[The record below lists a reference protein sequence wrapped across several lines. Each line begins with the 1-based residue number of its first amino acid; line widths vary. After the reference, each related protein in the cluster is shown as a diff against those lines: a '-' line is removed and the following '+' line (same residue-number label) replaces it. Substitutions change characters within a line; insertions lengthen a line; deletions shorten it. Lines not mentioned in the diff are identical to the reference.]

1 MRSFFA
7 ISGKIVI
14 VGGRAACLRWAE
26 SYVGKHGEKVV
37 LIATARG
44 GERSASVFAEYS
56 NDGLA
61 LLKSPKTISTKQLM
75 LYVKRNN

>member
-44 GERSASVFAEYS
+44 GEGVARIFAEYS
-56 NDGLA
+56 LEGLR
-61 LLKSPKTISTKQLM
+61 LLNCPQETSTKKLM
-75 LYVKRNN
+75 LYVKKKN